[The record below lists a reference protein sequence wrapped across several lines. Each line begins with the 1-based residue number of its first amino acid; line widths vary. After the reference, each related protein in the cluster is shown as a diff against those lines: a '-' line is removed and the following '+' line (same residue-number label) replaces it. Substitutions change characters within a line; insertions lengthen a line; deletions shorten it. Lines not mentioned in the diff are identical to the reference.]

1 MNLFDY
7 LRVTYS
13 CSYTPI
19 ARYYAPYATRCDQT
33 APGPRCERG
42 KGRCGVTH
50 RRDGD
55 LETLL
60 WTHRRPLLAAFA
72 LTLVGRLAALGSPL
86 GLKLLVDF
94 AIANRDASLAL
105 SIAAGLALALTVQSL
120 AAYKQATIL
129 NAAANDA
136 VRSARLRMLVHT
148 LKVRLERYQRCPPGM
163 FVSRILTDPD
173 GLRNLIGS
181 GLSQSLDAAVGIGVA
196 FAALLWLNTGLTL
209 IIAILL
215 VPYGIGIRKLFSAVR
230 RRTHEY
236 WNVHAT
242 LNNHLTETL
251 RGMEVVRVCAAEHQR
266 YATFR
271 ARLDA
276 VMQEFDKLLTLGAR
290 ASLLSTAVVGGA
302 TIAWIVLGGTAAA
315 RGTSVTAGD
324 IVMYAATVAM
334 LAGPISQLAANSIHF
349 GEAVTSLEHAHALTS
364 LEVEESAG
372 HDASTEGEGSH
383 LRFQDVAFAYEDSIT
398 DAVQGVSFEVPAGS
412 VVALVGPSGCGK
424 STLAALALGLHV
436 PKNGRILLD
445 GRDIRSWPLL
455 SYRRL
460 FGVVLQDD
468 FIFEGSLRENI
479 TIGCPAA
486 TQSDVLDALWTAD
499 CSELLTHLTGGI
511 DAPMG
516 EHGNRLSGGER
527 QRVALARAL
536 VRQPRLLVLD
546 EATGHLDPAS
556 EARILARLR
565 STGTSRT
572 TLLITHRP
580 AAALQADSVVV
591 LDRGRVAASGS
602 QQHVL
607 HSSEFYRAFCADATE
622 LSAQAG
628 TTIPTD

>member
-1 MNLFDY
+1 MSA
-7 LRVTYS
+7 LR
-13 CSYTPI
+13 
-19 ARYYAPYATRCDQT
+19 AW
-33 APGPRCERG
+33 E
-42 KGRCGVTH
+42 GRCCVTH
-50 RRDGD
+50 RRYGD

-72 LTLVGRLAALGSPL
+72 LTLVGRVAALGSPL

-94 AIANRDASLAL
+94 AIANRDPSLAL
-105 SIAAGLALALTVQSL
+105 LIAAGLALALAAQSL
-120 AAYKQATIL
+120 AAYKQSTIL
-129 NAAANDA
+129 NGAANDA

-148 LKVRLERYQRCPPGM
+148 LKIRLVRYQRCPSGM
-163 FVSRILTDPD
+163 LVSRILTDPD

-181 GLSQSLDAAVGIGVA
+181 GLSQSLEAAVGIAVA
-196 FAALLWLNTGLTL
+196 FAALLWLDTRLTL
-209 IIAILL
+209 TIAILL
-215 VPYGIGIRKLFSAVR
+215 VPYGIGIRKLFSTVR

-236 WNVHAT
+236 WNVHAE

-251 RGMEVVRVCAAEHQR
+251 RGMEVVRICAAEHER

-276 VMQEFDKLLTLGAR
+276 VMREFDKLLTLSAR
-290 ASLLSTAVVGGA
+290 GSLLSTTVVGGA
-302 TIAWIVLGGTAAA
+302 TVAWIVLGGTAAA
-315 RGTSVTAGD
+315 RGSSVTAGD
-324 IVMYAATVAM
+324 LVMYAATVAM

-349 GEAVTSLEHAHALTS
+349 AEAVASLEHAHTLTS
-364 LEVEESAG
+364 LEVEESADR
-372 HDASTEGEGSH
+372 DASTEAVRGH
-383 LRFQDVAFAYEDSIT
+383 LTFQDVTFAYEDAMA

-424 STLAALALGLHV
+424 STLAALTLALHA
-436 PKNGRILLD
+436 PKRGRVLLD
-445 GRDIRSWPLL
+445 GRDIRSWPLQ

-479 TIGCPAA
+479 TMGCPTA
-486 TQSDVLDALWTAD
+486 TPSDVIDALWASD
-499 CSELLTHLTGGI
+499 CSELLTRLSGGL

-516 EHGNRLSGGER
+516 EHGGRLSGGER

-546 EATGHLDPAS
+546 EATGHLDPTS

-565 STGTSRT
+565 STGPSRT

-591 LDRGRVAASGS
+591 LDKGRVVASGS
-602 QQHVL
+602 QQQVL
-607 HSSEFYRAFCADATE
+607 HSSEFYRTFCADAPE
-622 LSAQAG
+622 PSAHAG
-628 TTIPTD
+628 SSIPAR